1 MTISIIVAATENNV
15 IGDDNDLVCKLPD
28 DMKFFKRI
36 TTGHHILMG
45 RKNYE
50 SINRPLPNRENLI
63 LSRDPHYRV
72 DGAYTFTDVESAVKF
87 ANNND
92 QEELMVIGG
101 GNIYRQLLP
110 ETDKIYLTRI
120 HTEIDG
126 DTYFPIL
133 DDEEWE
139 ITHEKFH
146 EADDKHEY
154 SFTYLTYERI
164 K

>member
-1 MTISIIVAATENNV
+1 MKISIIVAATENNV
-15 IGDDNDLVCKLPD
+15 IGNDNDLVCKLPD

-63 LSRDPHYRV
+63 LSRNPHYRV
-72 DGAYTFTDVESAVKF
+72 DGAHTFTDVESAVKF

-120 HTEIDG
+120 HTEITG

-139 ITHEKFH
+139 ITHSKFH

-154 SFTYLTYERI
+154 SFTYFTYERI